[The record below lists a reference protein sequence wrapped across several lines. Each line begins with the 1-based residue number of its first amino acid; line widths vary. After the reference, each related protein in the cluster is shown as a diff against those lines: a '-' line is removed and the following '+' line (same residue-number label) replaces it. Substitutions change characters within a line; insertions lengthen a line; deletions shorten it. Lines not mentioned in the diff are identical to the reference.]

1 MGDFLLEEDFDD
13 DSELAEDV
21 ALDVIE
27 LKEPGSQKTV
37 MEYPSVLIEGITS
50 VEEFKFFHERSFS
63 EAGQILPLYCCIE
76 GTPIK
81 VGNLELSM
89 ESLLSIRMIS
99 CYSLYIQFS
108 ETKNVEIDLN
118 DPLALVK
125 FIKLM

>member
-13 DSELAEDV
+13 ASELAEDV

-27 LKEPGSQKTV
+27 LKEPGSQKTA

-50 VEEFKFFHERSFS
+50 VEEFKFFHERPFS

-76 GTPIK
+76 GTPVK